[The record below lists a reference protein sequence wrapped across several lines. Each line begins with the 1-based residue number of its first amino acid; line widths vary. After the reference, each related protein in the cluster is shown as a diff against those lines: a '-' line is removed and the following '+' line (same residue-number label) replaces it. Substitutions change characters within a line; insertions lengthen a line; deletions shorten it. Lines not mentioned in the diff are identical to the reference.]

1 MAKLIQPSFA
11 GGEVSPSVAA
21 RVDLSKRAVAVE
33 RAENFFVRVTGG
45 MESRPGLQFIA
56 EAKTTGTTRIIPFE
70 FNTEQTYILE
80 VGDQYMRFYT
90 YGGQILSGGS
100 PYEIATPYVAADLFA
115 LDFAQSGDV
124 MTIVHPNYAPREL
137 VRITNTNWTLTEIS
151 FAPSQAAPT
160 ALALTNNYT
169 QSGGIS
175 GITQAN
181 PAVVTSTSHGLATGA
196 EIEITGVIGMT
207 EVNGNTY
214 RITAIDADTFRLEGT
229 DSTGFTAYTSG
240 FYGTWTVNGDLLKYK
255 VTANNRDTFEESLSA
270 LSSSTLT
277 ITGITQA
284 DPAVITLSAA
294 HTLEYGDEI
303 YIESVVGMT
312 QLNGRRFLVLDA
324 PSSTTIEIMSTSRA
338 PIDSTGYGA
347 YVSGGSVRTAFVTA
361 VATAQAWDNTIT
373 WAAAADA
380 DTYNVYRAD
389 ESGLYGFIG
398 RTDSLTFTDDFIEVD
413 TGDTAP
419 LAANPF
425 EEGAGFWPSTTGFFQ
440 QRQIYA
446 NADAFPNRFWMTQT
460 GVFYN
465 FATSSP
471 LRDDD
476 AIIATLAARRI
487 NEIRHI
493 IPLSDLVI
501 LTTGA
506 EFRVKGQGDAAF
518 TPSTINIK
526 PQSYYGS
533 TALRPIVAG
542 DVALYMAPGNF
553 IRELSYEFTTDKFTG
568 RDITVLAR
576 HLLDYNNIV
585 DWEFASSPYDLI
597 WLVRDDGT
605 ALVLTY
611 QNEQEVYAWTRATT
625 LGDFKS
631 VAVVREGDKDIAYF
645 VVRRTINGTV
655 KQFIERLDE
664 REFADLQDAFCVDAG
679 LSLDVPITITNM
691 TAADPVVVTAP
702 AHGLSNG
709 DIVDISD
716 VLEVS
721 SNNTRREVASA
732 DYTGT
737 GFIVANAT
745 TNTFELNLNASG
757 YDGSGFAAYSS
768 GGVAREAVTTLS
780 GLSHLEG
787 AEVVAAANG
796 YAETGLVVSGGSIT
810 LSTPA
815 SRVHVGLP
823 YTCQMITLPIST
835 YGGSN
840 TVDKR
845 TMNINR
851 LTVQVERTMGMWT
864 GPSTDLMRE
873 AKFGLPSAYGQ
884 PLPMVTEDV
893 NVTLKGDWSKEKQV
907 VIEQRSP
914 LPITILAVGPHPAV
928 GGN

>member
-1 MAKLIQPSFA
+1 
-11 GGEVSPSVAA
+11 
-21 RVDLSKRAVAVE
+21 
-33 RAENFFVRVTGG
+33 
-45 MESRPGLQFIA
+45 
-56 EAKTTGTTRIIPFE
+56 
-70 FNTEQTYILE
+70 
-80 VGDQYMRFYT
+80 
-90 YGGQILSGGS
+90 
-100 PYEIATPYVAADLFA
+100 
-115 LDFAQSGDV
+115 
-124 MTIVHPNYAPREL
+124 
-137 VRITNTNWTLTEIS
+137 
-151 FAPSQAAPT
+151 
-160 ALALTNNYT
+160 
-169 QSGGIS
+169 
-175 GITQAN
+175 
-181 PAVVTSTSHGLATGA
+181 
-196 EIEITGVIGMT
+196 
-207 EVNGNTY
+207 
-214 RITAIDADTFRLEGT
+214 
-229 DSTGFTAYTSG
+229 
-240 FYGTWTVNGDLLKYK
+240 

-303 YIESVVGMT
+303 YIDSVVGMT

-398 RTDSLTFTDDFIEVD
+398 RTDSLTFTDDFIEAD

-446 NADAFPNRFWMTQT
+446 NSDAFPNRFWMTQT

-465 FATSSP
+465 FATSTP

-553 IRELSYEFTTDKFTG
+553 IRELSYEFATDKFTG

-576 HLLDYNNIV
+576 HLLDYNDIV
-585 DWEFASSPYDLI
+585 DWDFAPSPYDLI

-655 KQFIERLDE
+655 KQFVERLDE

-745 TNTFELNLNASG
+745 TNTFELNLNGSG

-768 GGVAREAVTTLS
+768 GGVARKAVTTLS

-835 YGGSN
+835 YGSSRHRRQAHDEHQPTDRAGRAHDGH
-840 TVDKR
+840 VDWAEHR
-845 TMNINR
+845 SDARSQVRPAQR
-851 LTVQVERTMGMWT
+851 LWSAAADGDRGRERHAQGR
-864 GPSTDLMRE
+864 LEQRE
-873 AKFGLPSAYGQ
+873 AGRHRAALAPANHDLGRGPGRRCGGQLMIRDLTHDDLPQLLELAREMHRTGVYAAYPMDEARVAYILTRLIEVPEALSIGYESNGELVGAFVGEIVQDLWVDVRVAADHAFYVREADRGSRAGVMLLRAFEKWASENGADVLRPVVYAGVDNQTVNNVLQRMGYESAGT
-884 PLPMVTEDV
+884 VH
-893 NVTLKGDWSKEKQV
+893 KKE
-907 VIEQRSP
+907 
-914 LPITILAVGPHPAV
+914 AA
-928 GGN
+928 

>member
-45 MESRPGLQFIA
+45 MESRPGLKFVA
-56 EAKTTGTTRIIPFE
+56 EAKTTGITRLIPFE

-80 VGDQYMRFYT
+80 LGDQYMRFYT

-100 PYEIATPYVAADLFA
+100 TYEIATPYVAADLFA
-115 LDFAQSGDV
+115 LEFAQSGDV

-169 QSGGIS
+169 QTGDIS
-175 GITQAN
+175 AVTKAN
-181 PAVVTSTSHGLATGA
+181 PAVVTSTGHGLSTGA
-196 EIEITGVIGMT
+196 EILITGVVGMT
-207 EVNGNTY
+207 ELNGNTY
-214 RITAIDADTFRLEGT
+214 RIVIIDGDTFRLDGI
-229 DSTGFTAYTSG
+229 DSKSYSNYTSG
-240 FYGTWTVNGDLLKYK
+240 GVWILNGDTLKYK
-255 VTANNRDTFEESLSA
+255 VTANNRDTFEESLSG
-270 LSSSTLT
+270 LSSTTIS
-277 ITGITQA
+277 ITGVTQA
-284 DPAVITLSAA
+284 KPAVVTLSGA
-294 HTLEYGDEI
+294 HNLEYGDEI
-303 YIESVVGMT
+303 YIDGVVGMT
-312 QLNGRRFLVLDA
+312 QLNGRRYLVFDA
-324 PSSTTIEIMSTSRA
+324 PTSTTIELMNTSRA
-338 PIDSTGYGA
+338 PIDSTGYTA
-347 YVSGGSVRTAFVTA
+347 YTSGGTIQTAFVTTTS
-361 VATAQAWDNTIT
+361 TAQQWDNTLSWT
-373 WAAAADA
+373 AAADA
-380 DTYNVYRAD
+380 DTYNIYRAD
-389 ESGLYGFIG
+389 DNGVFGFIG
-398 RTDSLTFTDDFIEVD
+398 RVDINTFHDVFIEAD

-446 NADAFPNRFWMTQT
+446 NSDAFPNRFWMTQT

-465 FATSSP
+465 FATSIP

-493 IPLSDLVI
+493 IPLSDLVL

-506 EFRVKGQGDAAF
+506 EFRVKGAGDAAF

-553 IRELSYEFTTDKFTG
+553 IRELSYEFATDKFTG
-568 RDITVLAR
+568 RDITVMAR
-576 HLLDYNNIV
+576 HLLDYNDIV
-585 DWEFASSPYDLI
+585 DWSFAPSPYDLI
-597 WLVRDDGT
+597 WMVRDDGT

-645 VVRRTINGTV
+645 LVQRTISGTV
-655 KQFIERLDE
+655 KQFVERLDE
-664 REFADLQDAFCVDAG
+664 REFADLQDASCVDAG
-679 LSLDVPITITNM
+679 LTLDVPITITNM

-737 GFIVANAT
+737 GFTVANAT
-745 TNTFELNLNASG
+745 TNTFELNLNGSG

-768 GGVAREAVTTLS
+768 GGVARKAVTTLS

-796 YAETGLVVSGGSIT
+796 YAETGLVVSGGSVT

-815 SRVHVGLP
+815 SRVHIGLP

-835 YGGSN
+835 YGGPN
-840 TVDKR
+840 IVDKR

-893 NVTLKGDWSKEKQV
+893 QVTLKGDWSKEKRV

-914 LPITILAVGPHPAV
+914 LPMTILSITPDVAV

>member
-90 YGGQILSGGS
+90 YGGQILSGVS

-196 EIEITGVIGMT
+196 EIEITGVVGMT

-240 FYGTWTVNGDLLKYK
+240 GTWTVNGDLLKYK

-284 DPAVITLSAA
+284 DPAVITLSAP

-303 YIESVVGMT
+303 YIDSVVGMT
-312 QLNGRRFLVLDA
+312 QLNDRRFLVLDA

-398 RTDSLTFTDDFIEVD
+398 RTDSLTFTDDFIEAD

-446 NADAFPNRFWMTQT
+446 NSDAFPNRFWMTQT

-465 FATSSP
+465 FATSTP

-553 IRELSYEFTTDKFTG
+553 IRELSYEFATDKFTG

-576 HLLDYNNIV
+576 HLLDYNDIV
-585 DWEFASSPYDLI
+585 DWAFAPSPYELI

-655 KQFIERLDE
+655 KQFVERLDE
-664 REFADLQDAFCVDAG
+664 REFSDLQDAFCVDAG

-709 DIVDISD
+709 DIVDLSD

-745 TNTFELNLNASG
+745 TNTFELNLNGSG

-768 GGVAREAVTTLS
+768 GGVARKAVTALS

-914 LPITILAVGPHPAV
+914 LPLTILAVAPDVAV

>member
-100 PYEIATPYVAADLFA
+100 PYEIATPYVAADLFT
-115 LDFAQSGDV
+115 LEFAQSGDV

-151 FAPSQAAPT
+151 FSPSQAAPT

-175 GITQAN
+175 GITKAN

-196 EIEITGVIGMT
+196 EIKITGVVGMT
-207 EVNGNTY
+207 QVNGNTY

-229 DSTGFTAYTSG
+229 NSTGFTAYTSG
-240 FYGTWTVNGDLLKYK
+240 GTWTVNGDLLKYK

-312 QLNGRRFLVLDA
+312 QLNDRRFLVLDA

-361 VATAQAWDNTIT
+361 VATAQSWDNTIT

-398 RTDSLTFTDDFIEVD
+398 RTDSLTFTDDFIEAD

-425 EEGAGFWPSTTGFFQ
+425 EKGAGFWPSTTGFFQ

-446 NADAFPNRFWMTQT
+446 NSDAFPNRFWMTQT

-465 FATSSP
+465 FATSTP

-476 AIIATLAARRI
+476 AIIATLAALRI

-506 EFRVKGQGDAAF
+506 EFRVKGQSDAAF

-542 DVALYMAPGNF
+542 DVALYMAPGKF
-553 IRELSYEFTTDKFTG
+553 IRELSYEFATDKFTG

-576 HLLDYNNIV
+576 HLLDYNDIV
-585 DWEFASSPYDLI
+585 DWDFAPSPYDLI

-655 KQFIERLDE
+655 KQFVERLDE

-745 TNTFELNLNASG
+745 TNTFELNLKGSG

-768 GGVAREAVTTLS
+768 GGVARKAVTTLS

-835 YGGSN
+835 YGSKN

-864 GPSTDLMRE
+864 GPSTYLMRE

-893 NVTLKGDWSKEKQV
+893 SVTLKGDWSKEKQV

-914 LPITILAVGPHPAV
+914 LPMTILAVVPDVSV

>member
-21 RVDLSKRAVAVE
+21 RVDLSKRAAAVE

-45 MESRPGLQFIA
+45 MESRPGMRFIA
-56 EAKTTGTTRIIPFE
+56 EAKTTGTTRLIPFE
-70 FNTEQTYILE
+70 FNTEQTYIIEL
-80 VGDQYMRFYT
+80 GDQYMRFYT

-100 PYEIATPYVAADLFA
+100 PYEIATPYLAADLFA
-115 LDFAQSGDV
+115 IEFAQSGDV
-124 MTIVHPNYAPREL
+124 MTLVHPNYAPREL

-151 FAPSQAAPT
+151 FEPSQAPPT
-160 ALALTNNYT
+160 ALSLTNNYT
-169 QSGGIS
+169 QSGDIAS
-175 GITQAN
+175 VTKAN
-181 PAVVTSTSHGLATGA
+181 PAVVTSTGHGLSTGA
-196 EIEITGVIGMT
+196 EIEITGVVGMT
-207 EVNGNTY
+207 ELNGNTY
-214 RITAIDADTFRLEGT
+214 RVVIIDGDTFRLEGV
-229 DSTGFTAYTSG
+229 DSKGYNNYNSG
-240 FYGTWTVNGDLLKYK
+240 GTWTVNGDTLKYK
-255 VTANNRDTFEESLSA
+255 VTANNRDTFEESLA
-270 LSSSTLT
+270 GLSSATLS
-277 ITGITQA
+277 ITGATQA
-284 DPAVITLSAA
+284 NPLVITTAVA
-294 HTLEYGDEI
+294 HQLEYGDEI
-303 YIESVVGMT
+303 YINNVGGMT
-312 QLNGRRFLVLDA
+312 QLNDRRFLVLDT
-324 PSSTTIEIMSTSRA
+324 PTSTTLQLMSTGRA
-338 PIDSTGYGA
+338 VIDSTGYTA
-347 YVSGGSVRTAFVTA
+347 YTSGGTIQTAFVKTR
-361 VATAQAWDNTIT
+361 ATAQSWDNTVFWT
-373 WAAAADA
+373 AAADA

-389 ESGLYGFIG
+389 DNGVFGFIG
-398 RTDSLTFTDDFIEVD
+398 RVDIDAFHDVFIEAD
-413 TGDTAP
+413 IGDTAP

-425 EEGAGFWPSTTGFFQ
+425 EEGAGFWPSITGFFQ

-446 NADAFPNRFWMTQT
+446 NSDAFPNRFWMTQT

-476 AIIATLAARRI
+476 AIVATLSARRI

-506 EFRVKGQGDAAF
+506 EFRVKGAGDAAF
-518 TPSTINIK
+518 TPPTINIK

-553 IRELSYEFTTDKFTG
+553 IRELSYEFATDKFTG

-576 HLLDYNNIV
+576 HLLDYNDVV
-585 DWEFASSPYDLI
+585 DWGFASSPYDLI

-605 ALVLTY
+605 ALTLTY
-611 QNEQEVYAWTRATT
+611 QREQEVFAWTRASTQ
-625 LGDFKS
+625 GDFKS
-631 VAVVREGDKDIAYF
+631 VAVVREGDHDIPYF
-645 VVRRTINGTV
+645 LVQRTINGTV
-655 KQFIERLDE
+655 KQFVERLDE
-664 REFADLQDAFCVDAG
+664 REFDDLQDAFCVDCG
-679 LSLDVPITITNM
+679 LTLDVPITITNM

-702 AHGLSNG
+702 SHGLSNG
-709 DIVDISD
+709 DTVDLSD
-716 VLEVS
+716 VIEVS
-721 SNNTRREVASA
+721 SSNTRREVAST

-737 GFIVANAT
+737 GFTVANAT
-745 TNTFELNLNASG
+745 TNTFELNLNGSG

-768 GGVAREAVTTLS
+768 GGVVRKAVTTLS
-780 GLSHLEG
+780 GLAHLEG

-796 YAETGLVVSGGSIT
+796 YAETGLTVSGGSVT
-810 LSTPA
+810 LSAPA
-815 SRVHVGLP
+815 SRVHIGLP

-873 AKFGLPSAYGQ
+873 AKFGMPSNYGQ

-893 NVTLKGDWSKEKQV
+893 NTTIKGDWSKEKQV

-914 LPITILAVGPHPAV
+914 LPMTILAVVPDVAV

>member
-90 YGGQILSGGS
+90 YGGQILSGVS

-196 EIEITGVIGMT
+196 EIEITGVVGMT

-240 FYGTWTVNGDLLKYK
+240 GTWTVNGDLLKYK

-284 DPAVITLSAA
+284 DPAVITLSAP

-303 YIESVVGMT
+303 YIDSVVGMT
-312 QLNGRRFLVLDA
+312 QLNDRRFLVLDA

-398 RTDSLTFTDDFIEVD
+398 RTDSLTFTDDFIEAD

-446 NADAFPNRFWMTQT
+446 NSDAFPNRFWMTQT

-465 FATSSP
+465 FATSTP

-553 IRELSYEFTTDKFTG
+553 IRELSYEFATDKFTG

-576 HLLDYNNIV
+576 HLLDYNDIV
-585 DWEFASSPYDLI
+585 DWDFAPSPYELI

-655 KQFIERLDE
+655 KQFVERLDE

-709 DIVDISD
+709 DIVDLSD

-745 TNTFELNLNASG
+745 TNTFELNLNGSG

-768 GGVAREAVTTLS
+768 GGVARKAVTALS

-823 YTCQMITLPIST
+823 YTCQMITLPLST

-914 LPITILAVGPHPAV
+914 LPITILAVAPDVAV

>member
-45 MESRPGLQFIA
+45 MESRPGLKFVAQ
-56 EAKTTGTTRIIPFE
+56 AKTTGTTRLIPFE

-80 VGDQYMRFYT
+80 LGEQYMRFYT

-100 PYEIATPYVAADLFA
+100 PYEIVTPYLAADLFT
-115 LDFAQSGDV
+115 LEFAQSGDV

-151 FAPSQAAPT
+151 FAPSQVAPT

-175 GITQAN
+175 NITQAN
-181 PAVVTSTSHGLATGA
+181 PAVVTSTSHGLSTGA
-196 EIEITGVIGMT
+196 EIEITGVVGMT

-214 RITAIDADTFRLEGT
+214 RITAIDGDSFRLEGT

-240 FYGTWTVNGDLLKYK
+240 GTWTVNGDTLKYK

-270 LSSSTLT
+270 LSSATLA
-277 ITGITQA
+277 ITGVTQA
-284 DPAVITLSAA
+284 NPAVVTFGSA
-294 HTLEYGDEI
+294 HNLDYGDEI
-303 YIESVVGMT
+303 YIDGIVGMT
-312 QLNGRRFLVLDA
+312 ELNDRRYLVLDA
-324 PSSTTIEIMSTSRA
+324 PSSTTIELMSTSRA
-338 PIDSTGYGA
+338 PIDSTGYTA
-347 YVSGGSVRTAFVTA
+347 YVSGGTMRTAFVTTP
-361 VATAQAWDNTIT
+361 ATAQAWDNTIT

-389 ESGLYGFIG
+389 DSGLYGFLG
-398 RTDSLTFTDDFIEVD
+398 RTDDLTFNDDFIEAD

-419 LAANPF
+419 LAVNPF

-446 NADAFPNRFWMTQT
+446 NSDAFPNRFWMTQT

-465 FATSSP
+465 FATSTP

-501 LTTGA
+501 LTSGA
-506 EFRVKGQGDAAF
+506 EFRVKGAGDAAF

-542 DVALYMAPGNF
+542 DLALYMAPGNF
-553 IRELSYEFTTDKFTG
+553 IRELSYEFATDKFTG

-576 HLLDYNNIV
+576 HLLDYNQIV
-585 DWEFASSPYDLI
+585 DWSFAPSPYDLI

-625 LGDFKS
+625 QGDFKS
-631 VAVVREGDKDIAYF
+631 VAVVRELDKDIPYF
-645 VVRRTINGTV
+645 LVRRTINGTV
-655 KQFIERLDE
+655 KQFVERLDE

-679 LSLDVPITITNM
+679 LSLDLPITITNM
-691 TAADPVVVTAP
+691 TAANPVVVTAP

-709 DIVDISD
+709 DTVDISD
-716 VLEVS
+716 VLER
-721 SNNTRREVASA
+721 SNSNTRREVASA

-737 GFIVANAT
+737 GFTVANAT
-745 TNTFELNLNASG
+745 TNTFELYLNGSE
-757 YDGSGFAAYSS
+757 YDGSGFAVYSS
-768 GGVAREAVTTLS
+768 GGAARKAVTTLS

-796 YAETGLVVSGGSIT
+796 YAETGLTVTGGSIT

-815 SRVHVGLP
+815 SRVHIGLP

-835 YGGSN
+835 YGSSS
-840 TVDKR
+840 TIDKR
-845 TMNINR
+845 ALNVSR
-851 LTVQVERTMGMWT
+851 LTVQVERTMGLWT
-864 GPSTDLMRE
+864 GPSVDQMRE
-873 AKFGLPSAYGQ
+873 AKFGLPSGYGQ

-893 NVTLKGDWSKEKQV
+893 NVTLKGDWSREKRV

-914 LPITILAVGPHPAV
+914 LPLTILAIAPEVIV

>member
-70 FNTEQTYILE
+70 FNTEQTYIVEL
-80 VGDQYMRFYT
+80 GNQYMRFYT

-100 PYEIATPYVAADLFA
+100 PYEISTPYLAADLFEIE
-115 LDFAQSGDV
+115 FAQSGDV

-196 EIEITGVIGMT
+196 EIAITGVVGMT

-214 RITAIDADTFRLEGT
+214 RITTIDGDTFRLEGT

-240 FYGTWTVNGDLLKYK
+240 GTWAVDGDLLKYK

-270 LSSSTLT
+270 LSSATLT

-284 DPAVITLSAA
+284 NPAVITLSGA

-303 YIESVVGMT
+303 EISGVVGMT
-312 QLNGRRFLVLDA
+312 QLNDRRFLVLDA

-338 PIDSTGYGA
+338 PINSTGYGA
-347 YVSGGSVRTAFVTA
+347 YVSGGSIRTAFVSTT
-361 VATAQAWDNTIT
+361 ATAQAWDNTVT

-380 DTYNVYRAD
+380 DTYNIYRAD

-398 RTDSLTFTDDFIEVD
+398 RTDSLTFTDDFIEAD

-446 NADAFPNRFWMTQT
+446 NSDAFPNRFWMTQT

-465 FATSSP
+465 FATSTP

-553 IRELSYEFTTDKFTG
+553 IRELSYEFATDKFTG

-585 DWEFASSPYDLI
+585 DWGFAPSPYDLI

-605 ALVLTY
+605 VLVLTY
-611 QNEQEVYAWTRATT
+611 QREQEVFAWTRASTQ
-625 LGDFKS
+625 GDFKS
-631 VAVVREGDKDIAYF
+631 VAVVREGDKDVPYF
-645 VVRRTINGTV
+645 LVRRTINGTV
-655 KQFIERLDE
+655 KQFVERLDE

-679 LSLDVPITITNM
+679 LTLDVPITITNM

-721 SNNTRREVASA
+721 SNNTRRKVASA

-745 TNTFELNLNASG
+745 TNTFELNLNGSG

-768 GGVAREAVTTLS
+768 GGVARKAVTTLS

-796 YAETGLVVSGGSIT
+796 YAETGLVVSGGSVT

-815 SRVHVGLP
+815 SRVHIGLP

-840 TVDKR
+840 TIDKR
-845 TMNINR
+845 TMNISR
-851 LTVQVERTMGMWT
+851 LTVQVERTMGLWT

-873 AKFGLPSAYGQ
+873 AKFGLPSGYGQ
-884 PLPMVTEDV
+884 PLPMVTEDI
-893 NVTLKGDWSKEKQV
+893 NVTLKGDWSKEKRV

-914 LPITILAVGPHPAV
+914 LPLTVLAVAPDVAV

>member
-56 EAKTTGTTRIIPFE
+56 QAKTTGTTRLIPFE
-70 FNTEQTYILE
+70 FNTEQTYIIE

-115 LDFAQSGDV
+115 LEFAQSGDV

-175 GITQAN
+175 AITQAN

-196 EIEITGVIGMT
+196 EIEITGVVGMT
-207 EVNGNTY
+207 QVNGNTY
-214 RITAIDADTFRLEGT
+214 RITTIDGNSFRLEGT
-229 DSTGFTAYTSG
+229 DSTGFTAYSSG
-240 FYGTWTVNGDLLKYK
+240 GTWTVNGDLLKYK

-270 LSSSTLT
+270 LSSATLT

-284 DPAVITLSAA
+284 NPAVITLSGA

-303 YIESVVGMT
+303 EISGVVGMT
-312 QLNGRRFLVLDA
+312 QLNDRRFLVLDA

-398 RTDSLTFTDDFIEVD
+398 RTDSLTFTDDFIEAD

-446 NADAFPNRFWMTQT
+446 NSDAFPNRFWMTQT

-465 FATSSP
+465 FATSTP

-553 IRELSYEFTTDKFTG
+553 IRELSYEFATDKFTG

-576 HLLDYNNIV
+576 HLLDYNDIV
-585 DWEFASSPYDLI
+585 DWAFAPSPYDLI

-645 VVRRTINGTV
+645 LVQRTINGTV

-679 LSLDVPITITNM
+679 LTLDVPITITNM

-737 GFIVANAT
+737 GFTVANAT
-745 TNTFELNLNASG
+745 TNTFELNLNGSG

-768 GGVAREAVTTLS
+768 GGVARKAVTILS

-796 YAETGLVVSGGSIT
+796 YAETGLVVSGGSVT

-815 SRVHVGLP
+815 SRVHIGLP

-835 YGGSN
+835 YGSRN

-864 GPSTDLMRE
+864 GPSPDLMRE

-893 NVTLKGDWSKEKQV
+893 SVTLKGDWSKEKQV

-914 LPITILAVGPHPAV
+914 LPMTILSVTPDVAV

>member
-196 EIEITGVIGMT
+196 EIEITGVVGMT

-214 RITAIDADTFRLEGT
+214 RITTIDGDTFRLEGT

-240 FYGTWTVNGDLLKYK
+240 GTWTVNGDLLKYK

-303 YIESVVGMT
+303 YIDSVVGMT
-312 QLNGRRFLVLDA
+312 QLNDRRFLVLDA

-398 RTDSLTFTDDFIEVD
+398 RTDSLTFTDDFIEAD

-446 NADAFPNRFWMTQT
+446 NSDAFPNRFWMTQT

-465 FATSSP
+465 FATSTP

-553 IRELSYEFTTDKFTG
+553 IRELSYEFATDKFTG

-576 HLLDYNNIV
+576 HLLDYNDIV
-585 DWEFASSPYDLI
+585 DWDFAPSPYDLI

-655 KQFIERLDE
+655 KQFVERLDE

-745 TNTFELNLNASG
+745 TNTFELNLNGSG

-768 GGVAREAVTTLS
+768 GGVARKAVTTLS

-914 LPITILAVGPHPAV
+914 LPITILAVAPDVAV

>member
-45 MESRPGLQFIA
+45 MESRPGLKFVA
-56 EAKTTGTTRIIPFE
+56 EAKTTGTTRLIPFE

-80 VGDQYMRFYT
+80 LGDQYMRFYT
-90 YGGQILSGGS
+90 YGGQILSGGA
-100 PYEIATPYVAADLFA
+100 PYEISTPYVASDLFA
-115 LDFAQSGDV
+115 LEFAQSGDV

-137 VRITNTNWTLTEIS
+137 VRITNTNWSLTAIS

-196 EIEITGVIGMT
+196 EIKITGVSGMT

-214 RITAIDADTFRLEGT
+214 RITVIDADTFRLEGE
-229 DSTGFTAYTSG
+229 DSSGFGAYTSG
-240 FYGTWTVNGDLLKYK
+240 GTWTVNGDLLKYK
-255 VTANNRDTFEESLSA
+255 VTANNLDTFEESLSA
-270 LSSSTLT
+270 LSSATLA
-277 ITGITQA
+277 ITGVTQA
-284 DPAVITLSAA
+284 NPAVVTFGSA
-294 HTLEYGDEI
+294 HNLEYGDEI
-303 YIESVVGMT
+303 YISGVVGMT
-312 QLNGRRFLVLDA
+312 ELNGRRYLVLDA
-324 PSSTTIEIMSTSRA
+324 PSSTTIELMSTSRA
-338 PIDSTGYGA
+338 LIDSTGYTA
-347 YVSGGSVRTAFVTA
+347 YASGGTMRKAFVTTT
-361 VATAQAWDNTIT
+361 ATAQAWDNTIT
-373 WAAAADA
+373 WAAAANA

-398 RTDSLTFTDDFIEVD
+398 RTDDLTFTDDFIEAD
-413 TGDTAP
+413 AGDTAP
-419 LAANPF
+419 VAVNPF
-425 EEGAGFWPSTTGFFQ
+425 EEGAGLWPSTTGFFQ

-446 NADAFPNRFWMTQT
+446 NSDAFPNRFWMTQT

-465 FATSSP
+465 FATSTP

-506 EFRVKGQGDAAF
+506 EFRVKGASDAAF
-518 TPSTINIK
+518 TPSTINIR
-526 PQSYYGS
+526 PQSYYGA

-542 DVALYMAPGNF
+542 NRALYMAPGNF
-553 IRELSYEFTTDKFTG
+553 IRELSYEFAADKFTG

-576 HLLDYNNIV
+576 HLLDYNDIA
-585 DWEFASSPYDLI
+585 DWAFAPSPYDLI
-597 WLVRDDGT
+597 WLIRDDGT
-605 ALVLTY
+605 ALALTY

-625 LGDFKS
+625 QGDFKS
-631 VAVVREGDKDIAYF
+631 VAVVREEDKDIPYF
-645 VVRRTINGTV
+645 LVRRTINGTV
-655 KQFIERLDE
+655 KQFVERLDE
-664 REFADLQDAFCVDAG
+664 REFSDLQDAFCVDAG

-691 TAADPVVVTAP
+691 TAANPVVVTAP

-709 DIVDISD
+709 DTVDISD

-721 SNNTRREVASA
+721 SSNTRREVASA
-732 DYTGT
+732 DFTGT
-737 GFIVANAT
+737 GFTVANAT
-745 TNTFELNLNASG
+745 TNTFELNLNGSG

-768 GGVAREAVTTLS
+768 GGVARKAVTTLS

-796 YAETGLVVSGGSIT
+796 YAETGLTVTGGSIT

-815 SRVHVGLP
+815 SRVHIGLP

-864 GPSTDLMRE
+864 GPAPDQMRE
-873 AKFGLPSAYGQ
+873 AKFGLPSGYGQ
-884 PLPMVTEDV
+884 PLPMVTEDI
-893 NVTLKGDWSKEKQV
+893 NVTLKADWSKEKQV

-914 LPITILAVGPHPAV
+914 LPMTILSVTPDVAV

>member
-45 MESRPGLQFIA
+45 MASRPGLQFIA
-56 EAKTTGTTRIIPFE
+56 EAKTTDTTRIIPFE

-80 VGDQYMRFYT
+80 LGDQYMRFYT
-90 YGGQILSGGS
+90 YGGQILSGGP
-100 PYEIATPYVAADLFA
+100 PYEIATPYVAADLFT
-115 LDFAQSGDV
+115 LEFAQSGDV

-160 ALALTNNYT
+160 ALALTNNYSQT
-169 QSGGIS
+169 GGIS

-196 EIEITGVIGMT
+196 EIEITGVVGMT

-214 RITAIDADTFRLEGT
+214 RITAIDGNTFRLEGT

-240 FYGTWTVNGDLLKYK
+240 GTWTVNGDLLKYK

-284 DPAVITLSAA
+284 DPAVVTLSAA

-303 YIESVVGMT
+303 YIDSVVGMT
-312 QLNGRRFLVLDA
+312 ELNGRRFLVLDA

-338 PIDSTGYGA
+338 PVDSTGYGA
-347 YVSGGSVRTAFVTA
+347 YVSGGSVRTAFVTTT
-361 VATAQAWDNTIT
+361 ATALAWDNTIT

-389 ESGLYGFIG
+389 EGGLYGFVG
-398 RTDSLTFTDDFIEVD
+398 RTDSLTFTDDFIEAD

-419 LAANPF
+419 LAVNPF
-425 EEGAGFWPSTTGFFQ
+425 EDGAGFWPSTTGFFQ

-446 NADAFPNRFWMTQT
+446 NSDAFPNRFWMTQT

-465 FATSSP
+465 FATSTP

-553 IRELSYEFTTDKFTG
+553 IRELSYEFATDKFTG

-576 HLLDYNNIV
+576 HLLDYNDIV
-585 DWEFASSPYDLI
+585 DWDFAPSPYDLI

-611 QNEQEVYAWTRATT
+611 QNEQEVFAWTRATT

-631 VAVVREGDKDIAYF
+631 VAVVREGDKDVPYF
-645 VVRRTINGTV
+645 LVQRTINGTV

-664 REFADLQDAFCVDAG
+664 REFDDLQDAFCVDAG

-716 VLEVS
+716 VFEVS

-745 TNTFELNLNASG
+745 TNTFELNLNGSG

-768 GGVAREAVTTLS
+768 GGVARKAVTTLS

-835 YGGSN
+835 YGSSN

-873 AKFGLPSAYGQ
+873 AKFGLPSAYDQ

-907 VIEQRSP
+907 VVEQRSP
-914 LPITILAVGPHPAV
+914 LPITILAVAPDVAV

>member
-11 GGEVSPSVAA
+11 GGEISPSVAA

-45 MESRPGLQFIA
+45 MESRPGLKFIA
-56 EAKTTGTTRIIPFE
+56 EAKTTGTTRLIPFE

-80 VGDQYMRFYT
+80 LGDLYMRFYT

-100 PYEIATPYVAADLFA
+100 PYEIATPYLAADLFT
-115 LDFAQSGDV
+115 LEFAQSGDV

-151 FAPSQAAPT
+151 FAPSQAAPA

-169 QSGGIS
+169 QSGSIT

-181 PAVVTSTSHGLATGA
+181 PAVVTSTGHGLATGA
-196 EIEITGVIGMT
+196 EIEITGVVGMT

-214 RITAIDADTFRLEGT
+214 RITAIDGNSFRLEGE

-240 FYGTWTVNGDLLKYK
+240 GTWTVNGDLLKYK
-255 VTANNRDTFEESLSA
+255 VTANNRDTFEESLAA
-270 LSSSTLT
+270 LSSATIS

-284 DPAVITLSAA
+284 DPAVVTFSGAHSLS
-294 HTLEYGDEI
+294 YGDEI
-303 YIESVVGMT
+303 YIDGVVGMT
-312 QLNGRRFLVLDA
+312 EVNDRRYLVLDA
-324 PSSTTIEIMSTSRA
+324 PTSTTIELMNTSRA
-338 PIDSTGYGA
+338 PIDSTGYTA
-347 YVSGGSVRTAFVTA
+347 YTSGGTMRTAFVTA
-361 VATAQAWDNTIT
+361 PATAQAWDNTIT
-373 WAAAADA
+373 WSAAADA
-380 DTYNVYRAD
+380 DTYNIYRAD
-389 ESGLYGFIG
+389 AAGLFGFVG

-413 TGDTAP
+413 LGDTAP
-419 LAANPF
+419 LASNPF
-425 EEGAGFWPSTTGFFQ
+425 EEGSGFWPSVTGFFQ

-446 NADAFPNRFWMTQT
+446 NSDAFPNRFWMTQT

-465 FATSSP
+465 FATSTP

-476 AIIATLAARRI
+476 AIVGTLAARRI

-493 IPLSDLVI
+493 IPLSDLVL
-501 LTTGA
+501 LTSGA
-506 EFRVKGQGDAAF
+506 EFRVKGDGDAAF

-533 TALRPIVAG
+533 TSLRPIVAG
-542 DVALYMAPGNF
+542 EVALYMAPGNF
-553 IRELSYEFTTDKFTG
+553 IRELSYEFAADKFTG

-585 DWEFASSPYDLI
+585 DWSFAASPYDLI
-597 WLVRDDGT
+597 WLVRDDGV

-611 QNEQEVYAWTRATT
+611 QNEQEVYAWCRATT
-625 LGDFKS
+625 QGDFKS
-631 VAVVREGDKDIAYF
+631 VAVARESDKDVPYF
-645 VVRRTINGTV
+645 LVRRTINGTV
-655 KQFIERLDE
+655 KQFVERLDE
-664 REFADLQDAFCVDAG
+664 RQFSDVQDAFCVDAG
-679 LSLDVPITITNM
+679 LSLDAPITITGM
-691 TAADPVVVTAP
+691 TAANPVVVTAA
-702 AHGLSNG
+702 AHGLSDG
-709 DIVDISD
+709 DTVDIAD

-721 SNNTRREVASA
+721 NSNSRREVASSN
-732 DYTGT
+732 YTGT
-737 GFIVANAT
+737 GFTVANAT
-745 TNTFELNLNASG
+745 TNTFELNLNGSG

-768 GGVAREAVTTLS
+768 GGAARKAVTVLS

-787 AEVVAAANG
+787 ATVVAAANG
-796 YAETGLVVSGGSIT
+796 YAETGLVVTGGSVT

-823 YTCQMITLPIST
+823 YICQMVTLPIST
-835 YGGSN
+835 YGGQN
-840 TVDKR
+840 VVDKR

-851 LTVQVERTMGMWT
+851 LTVQVERTLGMWT
-864 GPSTDLMRE
+864 GPSTDQMRE
-873 AKFGLPSAYGQ
+873 VKFGLPSAYGQ
-884 PLPMVTEDV
+884 PLSMVTEDI
-893 NVTLKGDWSKEKQV
+893 NVTLKAGWSQEKRV
-907 VIEQRSP
+907 VVEQRSP
-914 LPITILAVGPHPAV
+914 LPMTVLAIAPDVAV

>member
-56 EAKTTGTTRIIPFE
+56 EAKTTGITRLIPFE

-175 GITQAN
+175 DITQAN

-196 EIEITGVIGMT
+196 EIEITGVVGMT

-214 RITAIDADTFRLEGT
+214 RISAIDADTFRLEGT
-229 DSTGFTAYTSG
+229 DSTGFTAYTSD
-240 FYGTWTVNGDLLKYK
+240 GTWTVNGDLLKYK

-284 DPAVITLSAA
+284 DPAVITLSAD

-303 YIESVVGMT
+303 YIDSVVGMT
-312 QLNGRRFLVLDA
+312 QLNGRRFLVLDV

-338 PIDSTGYGA
+338 TIDSTGYGA
-347 YVSGGSVRTAFVTA
+347 YVSGGSVRTAFVTTT
-361 VATAQAWDNTIT
+361 ATALAWDNTIT

-389 ESGLYGFIG
+389 EVGLYGFVG
-398 RTDSLTFTDDFIEVD
+398 RTDSLTFTDDFIEAD

-446 NADAFPNRFWMTQT
+446 NSDAFPNRFWMTQT

-465 FATSSP
+465 FATSTP

-493 IPLSDLVI
+493 IPLSDLVL

-553 IRELSYEFTTDKFTG
+553 IRELSYEFATDKFTG

-576 HLLDYNNIV
+576 HLLDYSNIV
-585 DWEFASSPYDLI
+585 DWDFAPSPYDLI

-655 KQFIERLDE
+655 KQFVERLDE

-721 SNNTRREVASA
+721 SNNTRREAASA

-745 TNTFELNLNASG
+745 TNTFELNLNGSG
-757 YDGSGFAAYSS
+757 YDGSGFVAYSS
-768 GGVAREAVTTLS
+768 GGVARKAVTTLS

-851 LTVQVERTMGMWT
+851 LTVQVERTLGMWT

-884 PLPMVTEDV
+884 PLSMVTEDV
-893 NVTLKGDWSKEKQV
+893 SVTLKGDWSKEKQV

-914 LPITILAVGPHPAV
+914 LPITILAVAPDVSV

>member
-56 EAKTTGTTRIIPFE
+56 EAKTTGPTRLIPFE

-80 VGDQYMRFYT
+80 LGEQYMRFYT

-100 PYEIATPYVAADLFA
+100 PYEIATPYLAADLFT
-115 LDFAQSGDV
+115 LEFAQSGDV
-124 MTIVHPNYAPREL
+124 ITIVHPNYAPREL
-137 VRITNTNWTLTEIS
+137 VRITNTNWTLTEIA
-151 FAPSQAAPT
+151 FAPSQVAPT
-160 ALALTNNYT
+160 AVALTNNYT

-181 PAVVTSTSHGLATGA
+181 PAVVSSTSHGLATGA
-196 EIEITGVIGMT
+196 KIEITGVVGMT

-214 RITAIDADTFRLEGT
+214 RITAIDADTFRLEGE
-229 DSTGFTAYTSG
+229 DSTGFTAYSSG
-240 FYGTWTVNGDLLKYK
+240 GTWAVNGDLLKYK

-270 LSSSTLT
+270 LSSATLA
-277 ITGITQA
+277 ITGVTQA
-284 DPAVITLSAA
+284 NPAVVTFSGA
-294 HTLEYGDEI
+294 HNLEYGDEI
-303 YIESVVGMT
+303 YIDGIVGMT
-312 QLNGRRFLVLDA
+312 QLNDRRYLVLDA
-324 PSSTTIEIMSTSRA
+324 PSGTTVELMSTSRA
-338 PIDSTGYGA
+338 PIDSTGYTA
-347 YVSGGSVRTAFVTA
+347 YASDGTMHTAFVTTT
-361 VATAQAWDNTIT
+361 ATAQAWDNTLT
-373 WAAAADA
+373 WAAAANA

-398 RTDSLTFTDDFIEVD
+398 RTDDLTFTDDFIEAD

-419 LAANPF
+419 IAVNPF

-446 NADAFPNRFWMTQT
+446 NSDAFPNRLWMTQT

-465 FATSSP
+465 FATSTP

-476 AIIATLAARRI
+476 AITATLAARRI
-487 NEIRHI
+487 NEIRHM

-506 EFRVKGQGDAAF
+506 EFRVKGSGDAAF

-542 DVALYMAPGNF
+542 DLALYMAPGNF
-553 IRELSYEFTTDKFTG
+553 IRELSYEFATDKFTG

-576 HLLDYNNIV
+576 HLLDYNDIV
-585 DWEFASSPYDLI
+585 DWSFAPSPYDLI

-625 LGDFKS
+625 QGDFKS
-631 VAVVREGDKDIAYF
+631 VAVVREGNKDTPYF
-645 VVRRTINGTV
+645 LVRRTINGTV

-664 REFADLQDAFCVDAG
+664 REFSDLQDAFCVDAG
-679 LSLDVPITITNM
+679 LSLDLPITITNM
-691 TAADPVVVTAP
+691 TAANPVVVTA
-702 AHGLSNG
+702 ASHGLSNG
-709 DIVDISD
+709 DTVDISD

-721 SNNTRREVASA
+721 NSNTRREVAST

-737 GFIVANAT
+737 GFTVANAT
-745 TNTFELNLNASG
+745 TNTFELYLNGSG
-757 YDGSGFAAYSS
+757 YDGSGFAVYSY
-768 GGVAREAVTTLS
+768 GGVARKAVTTLS

-796 YAETGLVVSGGSIT
+796 YAETGLTVTGGSIT

-835 YGGSN
+835 YGSRN

-845 TMNINR
+845 AMNINR

-873 AKFGLPSAYGQ
+873 AKFGLPSGYGQ

-893 NVTLKGDWSKEKQV
+893 NVTLKGDWSKDKRV
-907 VIEQRSP
+907 VVEQRSP
-914 LPITILAVGPHPAV
+914 LPLTILAIAPDVAV

>member
-11 GGEVSPSVAA
+11 GGEVSPSTAA
-21 RVDLSKRAVAVE
+21 RVDLAQRAVAVE
-33 RAENFFVRVTGG
+33 RAENFFVRVAGG

-70 FNTEQTYILE
+70 FNTAQTYIVE

-100 PYEIATPYVAADLFA
+100 PYEIATPYVAADLFT
-115 LDFAQSGDV
+115 LEFAQSGDV

-151 FAPSQAAPT
+151 FEPSQPAPT
-160 ALALTNNYT
+160 GLSLTENDPG
-169 QSGGIS
+169 SG
-175 GITQAN
+175 N
-181 PAVVTSTSHGLATGA
+181 V
-196 EIEITGVIGMT
+196 
-207 EVNGNTY
+207 
-214 RITAIDADTFRLEGT
+214 
-229 DSTGFTAYTSG
+229 
-240 FYGTWTVNGDLLKYK
+240 LKYK
-255 VTANNRDTFEESLSA
+255 VTANNAETFEESLAA
-270 LSSSTLT
+270 LSAATLT
-277 ITGITQA
+277 ITGVTQA
-284 DPAVITLSAA
+284 DPAVVTTSAA
-294 HTLEYGDEI
+294 HGLGYGDEI
-303 YIESVVGMT
+303 FIDGIVGMT
-312 QLNGRRFLVLDA
+312 ELNGRRFLVLAA
-324 PSSTTIEIMSTSRA
+324 PSSTTIQLMSTGRA
-338 PIDSTGYGA
+338 AIDSTGYTS
-347 YVSGGSVRTAFVTA
+347 YVSGGTIRTAFVTIDTH
-361 VATAQAWDNTIT
+361 TASGGGGGGGWDIT
-373 WAAAADA
+373 VNWAAAVGAES
-380 DTYNVYRAD
+380 YNIYR
-389 ESGLYGFIG
+389 ESRGLFSFIG
-398 RTDSLTFTDDFIEVD
+398 RTDRLTFNDDFIDADES
-413 TGDTAP
+413 DTAP
-419 LAANPF
+419 SAANPF
-425 EEGAGFWPSTTGFFQ
+425 ERGAGFWPSTTGFFQ

-446 NADAFPNRFWMTQT
+446 NSDAFPNRFWMTQT

-465 FATSSP
+465 FATSTP

-518 TPSTINIK
+518 TPATINIK

-542 DVALYMAPGNF
+542 DVALYMAPGNC
-553 IRELSYEFTTDKFTG
+553 IRELSYEFATDKFTG

-576 HLLDYNNIV
+576 HLLEYNEIV
-585 DWEFASSPYDLI
+585 DWGFAPSPYDLI
-597 WLVRDDGT
+597 WLMRDDGI

-611 QNEQEVYAWTRATT
+611 QREQQVFAWTRASTQ
-625 LGDFKS
+625 GDFKS
-631 VAVVREGDKDIAYF
+631 VAVVREGDKDVPYF
-645 VVRRTINGTV
+645 LVRRTINGTV
-655 KQFIERLDE
+655 KQFVERLDE

-679 LSLDVPITITNM
+679 LTLDVPITITNM

-721 SNNTRREVASA
+721 RNNTRREVASA

-737 GFIVANAT
+737 GFIVASAT
-745 TNTFELNLNASG
+745 TNTFELNLNGSG

-768 GGVAREAVTTLS
+768 GGVARKAVTTLS

-796 YAETGLVVSGGSIT
+796 YAETGLVVSGGSVT

-823 YTCQMITLPIST
+823 YTCQLITLPIST
-835 YGGSN
+835 YGSRN

-873 AKFGLPSAYGQ
+873 AKFGLPSGYGQ
-884 PLPMVTEDV
+884 PLSMVTEDI

-914 LPITILAVGPHPAV
+914 LPLTILAVAPDVAV

>member
-11 GGEVSPSVAA
+11 GGEVSPSIAA

-70 FNTEQTYILE
+70 FNTEQTYIIEL
-80 VGDQYMRFYT
+80 GDQYMRFYS

-115 LDFAQSGDV
+115 LEFAQSGDV

-160 ALALTNNYT
+160 ALSLTNNYT
-169 QSGGIS
+169 QSGDIS
-175 GITQAN
+175 AVTKAN
-181 PAVVTSTSHGLATGA
+181 PAVVTSAGHGLSTGA
-196 EIEITGVIGMT
+196 EILITGVVGMT
-207 EVNGNTY
+207 ELNNNTY
-214 RITAIDADTFRLEGT
+214 RIVTIDGDTFRLEGI
-229 DSTGFTAYTSG
+229 DSKGYSNYNSG
-240 FYGTWTVNGDLLKYK
+240 GTWAVNGDVLKYK
-255 VTANNRDTFEESLSA
+255 VTANNRDTFEESLP
-270 LSSSTLT
+270 
-277 ITGITQA
+277 G
-284 DPAVITLSAA
+284 LSAA
-294 HTLEYGDEI
+294 TISITNATQANPIVLTTAAAHELEYGDEI
-303 YIESVVGMT
+303 YIDNVGGMT

-324 PSSTTIEIMSTSRA
+324 PTSTTLQLMSTGRSV
-338 PIDSTGYGA
+338 IDSTGYTA
-347 YVSGGSVRTAFVTA
+347 YTSGGTLQTAFVKTP
-361 VATAQAWDNTIT
+361 ATAQSWDNTIFWT
-373 WAAAADA
+373 AAAAA

-389 ESGLYGFIG
+389 DNGIFGFVG
-398 RTDSLTFTDDFIEVD
+398 RVDIDTFHDVFIDAD
-413 TGDTAP
+413 TGNTAP
-419 LAANPF
+419 VAVNPF
-425 EEGAGFWPSTTGFFQ
+425 EEGPGFWPSITGFFQ
-440 QRQIYA
+440 QRQVYA
-446 NADAFPNRFWMTQT
+446 NSDAFPNRFWMTQT

-476 AIIATLAARRI
+476 AIVATLSARRI
-487 NEIRHI
+487 NEIRHL
-493 IPLSDLVI
+493 IPLSDLVF

-506 EFRVKGQGDAAF
+506 EFRVKGAGDAAF
-518 TPSTINIK
+518 TPSSINIK

-553 IRELSYEFTTDKFTG
+553 IRELSYEFATDKFTG
-568 RDITVLAR
+568 RDITVLSR
-576 HLLDYNNIV
+576 HLLDYNDIV
-585 DWEFASSPYDLI
+585 DWGFAPSPYDLI

-605 ALVLTY
+605 ALTLTY
-611 QNEQEVYAWTRATT
+611 QREQEVFAWTRASTQ
-625 LGDFKS
+625 GDFKS
-631 VAVVREGDKDIAYF
+631 VAVVREGDKDIPYF
-645 VVRRTINGTV
+645 LVRRTINGTV
-655 KQFIERLDE
+655 KQFVERLDE
-664 REFADLQDAFCVDAG
+664 REFTDLQDAFCVDAG
-679 LSLDVPITITNM
+679 LTLDVPITITNM
-691 TAADPVVVTAP
+691 TSADPVAVTAP

-709 DIVDISD
+709 DTVDISD

-737 GFIVANAT
+737 GFTVANAT
-745 TNTFELNLNASG
+745 TNTFELNLNGSG

-768 GGVAREAVTTLS
+768 GGVARKAVTTLS

-796 YAETGLVVSGGSIT
+796 YAETGLVVSGGSVT

-815 SRVHVGLP
+815 SRVHIGLP

-914 LPITILAVGPHPAV
+914 LPITILSVTPDVSV

>member
-11 GGEVSPSVAA
+11 GGEVSPSTAA

-70 FNTEQTYILE
+70 FNTEQTYIVE

-100 PYEIATPYVAADLFA
+100 PYEIAAPYVAADLFA
-115 LDFAQSGDV
+115 LEFAQSGDV

-196 EIEITGVIGMT
+196 EIEITGVVGMT

-214 RITAIDADTFRLEGT
+214 RITTIDGDAFRLEST
-229 DSTGFTAYTSG
+229 DSTGFTAYSSG
-240 FYGTWTVNGDLLKYK
+240 GTWTVNGGLLKYK

-284 DPAVITLSAA
+284 NPAVITLSAA
-294 HTLEYGDEI
+294 HTLEYGDDI
-303 YIESVVGMT
+303 YIDSVVGMT

-361 VATAQAWDNTIT
+361 VATAQSWDNIIT

-398 RTDSLTFTDDFIEVD
+398 RTDSLTFTDDFIEAD

-419 LAANPF
+419 MAANPF

-446 NADAFPNRFWMTQT
+446 NSDAFPNRFWMTQT

-465 FATSSP
+465 FATSTP

-476 AIIATLAARRI
+476 AIVATLAARRI
-487 NEIRHI
+487 NEIRHV

-518 TPSTINIK
+518 TPATINIK

-542 DVALYMAPGNF
+542 DVALYMAPGNCL
-553 IRELSYEFTTDKFTG
+553 RELSYEFATDKFTG

-576 HLLDYNNIV
+576 HLLEYNDIV
-585 DWEFASSPYDLI
+585 DWGFAPSPYDLI
-597 WLVRDDGT
+597 WLVRDDGI

-611 QNEQEVYAWTRATT
+611 QREQEVFAWTRASTQ
-625 LGDFKS
+625 GDFKS
-631 VAVVREGDKDIAYF
+631 VAVVREGDKDVPYF
-645 VVRRTINGTV
+645 LVRRTINGTV
-655 KQFIERLDE
+655 KQFVERLDE

-679 LSLDVPITITNM
+679 LTLDVPITITNM

-721 SNNTRREVASA
+721 SNNTRREGASA

-737 GFIVANAT
+737 GFIVAGAT
-745 TNTFELNLNASG
+745 TNTFELNLNGSG

-768 GGVAREAVTTLS
+768 GGVARKAVTTLS

-796 YAETGLVVSGGSIT
+796 YAETGLVVSGGSVT

-823 YTCQMITLPIST
+823 YICQLITLPIST
-835 YGGSN
+835 YGSSN

-864 GPSTDLMRE
+864 GPRTDLMRE
-873 AKFGLPSAYGQ
+873 AKFGLPSGYGQ
-884 PLPMVTEDV
+884 PLSMVTEDI
-893 NVTLKGDWSKEKQV
+893 NVTLKGDWSKEKRV

-914 LPITILAVGPHPAV
+914 LPLTILSVTPDVAV

>member
-33 RAENFFVRVTGG
+33 KAENFFVRVTGG

-56 EAKTTGTTRIIPFE
+56 EAKTTGTTRLIPFE

-80 VGDQYMRFYT
+80 LGDQYMRFYT

-100 PYEIATPYVAADLFA
+100 PYEIATPYVDADLFT
-115 LDFAQSGDV
+115 LEFAQSGDV

-137 VRITNTNWTLTEIS
+137 VRITNTNWTLTQIL
-151 FAPSQAAPT
+151 FAPSQFFPT
-160 ALALTNNYT
+160 GLSLTNNYT

-181 PAVVTSTSHGLATGA
+181 PAVVTSTSHGLASGA
-196 EIEITGVIGMT
+196 EIEITGVVGMT

-214 RITAIDADTFRLEGT
+214 RITAIDGDTFRLEGT

-240 FYGTWTVNGDLLKYK
+240 GTWTVNGDLLKYK
-255 VTANNRDTFEESLSA
+255 VTANSRETFEESLAA
-270 LSSSTLT
+270 LSGAPST
-277 ITGITQA
+277 IVNITQA
-284 DPAVITLSAA
+284 DPAVVTLGGPHGLA
-294 HTLEYGDEI
+294 YGDEI
-303 YIESVVGMT
+303 YITGVSGMT
-312 QLNGRRFLVLDA
+312 EINGRRFLVLGA
-324 PSSTTIEIMSTSRA
+324 PTATTIQLMSTTRA
-338 PIDSTGYGA
+338 TVDSTGYGA
-347 YVSGGSVRTAFVTA
+347 YVAAGSLFRAFVSVT
-361 VATAQAWDNTIT
+361 ATAQAWDNTIT
-373 WAAAADA
+373 WNAAADA
-380 DTYNVYRAD
+380 ETYNIYRAD

-398 RTDSLTFTDDFIEVD
+398 RTDGLTFTDDFIEAD

-425 EEGAGFWPSTTGFFQ
+425 EEGPGFWPSTTGFFQ

-446 NADAFPNRFWMTQT
+446 NSDAFPNRFWMTQT

-465 FATSSP
+465 FATSTP

-493 IPLSDLVI
+493 IPLSDLVL

-506 EFRVKGQGDAAF
+506 EFRVKGQSDAAF

-553 IRELSYEFTTDKFTG
+553 IRELSYEFATDKFAG

-576 HLLDYNNIV
+576 HLLDYNDIV
-585 DWEFASSPYDLI
+585 DWAFAPSPYDLI

-605 ALVLTY
+605 VLVLTY

-655 KQFIERLDE
+655 KQFVERLDE
-664 REFADLQDAFCVDAG
+664 REFEDLQDAFCVDAG

-721 SNNTRREVASA
+721 SNNTRRKAASA

-737 GFIVANAT
+737 GFTVANAT
-745 TNTFELNLNASG
+745 TNTFELNLNGSG

-768 GGVAREAVTTLS
+768 GGVARKAVTILS

-796 YAETGLVVSGGSIT
+796 YAETGLVVSGGSVT

-815 SRVHVGLP
+815 SRVHIGLP

-835 YGGSN
+835 YGGSS

-893 NVTLKGDWSKEKQV
+893 NVTLKSDWSKEKKV

-914 LPITILAVGPHPAV
+914 LPITILAVAPDVAV

>member
-45 MESRPGLQFIA
+45 MESRPGMRFIA
-56 EAKTTGTTRIIPFE
+56 EAKTTGTTRLIPFE
-70 FNTEQTYILE
+70 FNTEQTYIIEL
-80 VGDQYMRFYT
+80 GDQYMRFYT

-100 PYEIATPYVAADLFA
+100 PYEIATPYLAADLF
-115 LDFAQSGDV
+115 DIEFAQSGDV

-181 PAVVTSTSHGLATGA
+181 PAVVSSTGHGLSTGA
-196 EIEITGVIGMT
+196 EVEITGVVGMT

-214 RITAIDADTFRLEGT
+214 RITAIDGDSFRLEGT

-240 FYGTWTVNGDLLKYK
+240 GTWTVNGDLLKYK

-270 LSSSTLT
+270 LSSTTLAVT
-277 ITGITQA
+277 NITQA
-284 DPAVITLSAA
+284 DPAVVTFTSA
-294 HTLEYGDEI
+294 HGLEYGDEL
-303 YIESVVGMT
+303 YIDSVVGMT
-312 QLNGRRFLVLDA
+312 EINGRRYLVLDA
-324 PSSTTIEIMSTSRA
+324 PTSTTIEIMSTSRA
-338 PIDSTGYGA
+338 PIDSTSYTA
-347 YVSGGSVRTAFVTA
+347 YTSGGSMRTAFVTTT
-361 VATAQAWDNTIT
+361 ATALAWDNTIT

-389 ESGLYGFIG
+389 EGGLYGFVG
-398 RTDSLTFTDDFIEVD
+398 RTDSLTFNDDFIEAD

-419 LAANPF
+419 LAVNPF

-446 NADAFPNRFWMTQT
+446 NSDAFPNRFWMTQT

-465 FATSSP
+465 FATSTP

-506 EFRVKGQGDAAF
+506 EFRVKGAGDAAF

-553 IRELSYEFTTDKFTG
+553 IRELSYEFATDKFTG

-576 HLLDYNNIV
+576 HLMDYNEIV
-585 DWEFASSPYDLI
+585 DWGFAPSPYDLI

-605 ALVLTY
+605 ALTLTY
-611 QNEQEVYAWTRATT
+611 QREQEVFAWARSSTQ
-625 LGDFKS
+625 GDFKS
-631 VAVVREGDKDIAYF
+631 VAVVREGDKDVPYF
-645 VVRRTINGTV
+645 LVRRTINGTV
-655 KQFIERLDE
+655 KQFVERLDE
-664 REFADLQDAFCVDAG
+664 REFDDLQDAFCVDCG
-679 LSLDVPITITNM
+679 LTLDVPITITNM
-691 TAADPVVVTAP
+691 TAANPVVVTAP
-702 AHGLSNG
+702 SHGLSNG
-709 DIVDISD
+709 DTVDISD

-721 SNNTRREVASA
+721 SSNTRQAVASA

-737 GFIVANAT
+737 GFTVANAT
-745 TNTFELNLNASG
+745 TNTFELNLNGSG

-796 YAETGLVVSGGSIT
+796 YAETGLIVSGGSVT

-823 YTCQMITLPIST
+823 YTCRRSRPTEAVM
-835 YGGSN
+835 
-840 TVDKR
+840 
-845 TMNINR
+845 
-851 LTVQVERTMGMWT
+851 
-864 GPSTDLMRE
+864 PST
-873 AKFGLPSAYGQ
+873 SA
-884 PLPMVTEDV
+884 P
-893 NVTLKGDWSKEKQV
+893 
-907 VIEQRSP
+907 
-914 LPITILAVGPHPAV
+914 
-928 GGN
+928 

>member
-115 LDFAQSGDV
+115 LEFAQSGDV

-137 VRITNTNWTLTEIS
+137 VRITNTNWPLTEIS

-181 PAVVTSTSHGLATGA
+181 PAVVTSTSHGLVTGA
-196 EIEITGVIGMT
+196 EIEITGVVGMT

-214 RITAIDADTFRLEGT
+214 RITAIDGDTFRLEGT

-240 FYGTWTVNGDLLKYK
+240 GTWTVNGDLLKYK
-255 VTANNRDTFEESLSA
+255 VTANSRDTFEESLSA

-398 RTDSLTFTDDFIEVD
+398 RTDSLTFTDDFIEAD

-446 NADAFPNRFWMTQT
+446 NSDAFPNRFWMTQT

-465 FATSSP
+465 FATSTP

-553 IRELSYEFTTDKFTG
+553 IRELSYEFATDKFTG

-576 HLLDYNNIV
+576 HLLDYNDIV
-585 DWEFASSPYDLI
+585 DWDFAPSPYDLI

-611 QNEQEVYAWTRATT
+611 QNEQEVFAWTRATT

-655 KQFIERLDE
+655 KQFVERLDE

-745 TNTFELNLNASG
+745 TNTFELNLNGSG

-768 GGVAREAVTTLS
+768 GGVARKAVTTLS

-796 YAETGLVVSGGSIT
+796 YAETGLVVSGGSIA

-815 SRVHVGLP
+815 SRVHIGLP

-835 YGGSN
+835 YGGRN

-907 VIEQRSP
+907 VIEQRAP
-914 LPITILAVGPHPAV
+914 LPITILAVAPDVAV

>member
-90 YGGQILSGGS
+90 YGGQILSGVS

-196 EIEITGVIGMT
+196 EIEITGVVGMT

-240 FYGTWTVNGDLLKYK
+240 GTWTVNGDLLKYK

-284 DPAVITLSAA
+284 DPAVITLSAP

-303 YIESVVGMT
+303 YIDSVVGMT
-312 QLNGRRFLVLDA
+312 QLNDRRFLVLDA

-398 RTDSLTFTDDFIEVD
+398 RTDSLTFTDDFIEAD

-446 NADAFPNRFWMTQT
+446 NSDAFPNRFWMTQT

-465 FATSSP
+465 FATSTP

-553 IRELSYEFTTDKFTG
+553 IRELSYEFATDKFTG

-576 HLLDYNNIV
+576 HLLDYNDIV
-585 DWEFASSPYDLI
+585 DWDFAPSPYELI

-655 KQFIERLDE
+655 KQFVERLDE

-709 DIVDISD
+709 DIVDLSD

-745 TNTFELNLNASG
+745 TNTFELNLNGSG

-768 GGVAREAVTTLS
+768 GGVARKAVTALS

-914 LPITILAVGPHPAV
+914 LPITILAVAPDVAV

>member
-11 GGEVSPSVAA
+11 GGEVSPSAAA
-21 RVDLSKRAVAVE
+21 RVDLAQRAVAVE
-33 RAENFFVRVTGG
+33 RAENFFVRVAGG

-70 FNTEQTYILE
+70 FNTEQTYIVE

-100 PYEIATPYVAADLFA
+100 PYEIAAPYVAADLFA
-115 LDFAQSGDV
+115 LEFAQSGDV

-196 EIEITGVIGMT
+196 EIEITGVVGMT

-214 RITAIDADTFRLEGT
+214 RITTIDGDAFRLEST
-229 DSTGFTAYTSG
+229 DSTGFTAYSSG
-240 FYGTWTVNGDLLKYK
+240 GTWTVNGDLLKYK

-294 HTLEYGDEI
+294 HTLEYGDDI
-303 YIESVVGMT
+303 YIDSVVGMT

-361 VATAQAWDNTIT
+361 VATAQAWDNIIT

-398 RTDSLTFTDDFIEVD
+398 RTDSLTFTDDFIEAD

-419 LAANPF
+419 MAANPF
-425 EEGAGFWPSTTGFFQ
+425 EGGAGFWPSTTGFFQ

-446 NADAFPNRFWMTQT
+446 NSDAFPNRFWMTQT

-465 FATSSP
+465 FATSTP

-476 AIIATLAARRI
+476 AIVATLAARRI
-487 NEIRHI
+487 NEIRHV

-518 TPSTINIK
+518 TPATINIK

-542 DVALYMAPGNF
+542 DVALYMAPGNCL
-553 IRELSYEFTTDKFTG
+553 RELSYEFATDKFTG

-576 HLLDYNNIV
+576 HLLEYNEIV
-585 DWEFASSPYDLI
+585 DWGFAPSPYDLI
-597 WLVRDDGT
+597 WLMRDDGI

-611 QNEQEVYAWTRATT
+611 QREQKVFAWTRASTQ
-625 LGDFKS
+625 GDFKS
-631 VAVVREGDKDIAYF
+631 VAVVREGDKDVPYF
-645 VVRRTINGTV
+645 LVRRTINGTV
-655 KQFIERLDE
+655 KQFVERLDE

-679 LSLDVPITITNM
+679 LTLDVPITITNM

-737 GFIVANAT
+737 GFIVAGAT
-745 TNTFELNLNASG
+745 TNTFELNLNGSG
-757 YDGSGFAAYSS
+757 YAGSGFAAYSS
-768 GGVAREAVTTLS
+768 GGVARKAVTTLS

-796 YAETGLVVSGGSIT
+796 YAETGLVVSGGSVT

-835 YGGSN
+835 YGSRN

-845 TMNINR
+845 TMNISR
-851 LTVQVERTMGMWT
+851 LTVQVERTMGLWT

-873 AKFGLPSAYGQ
+873 AKFGLPSGYGQ
-884 PLPMVTEDV
+884 PLPMVTADI
-893 NVTLKGDWSKEKQV
+893 NVTLKGDWSKEKKV

-914 LPITILAVGPHPAV
+914 LPLTILAIAPDVAV

>member
-45 MESRPGLQFIA
+45 MESRPGMRFIA
-56 EAKTTGTTRIIPFE
+56 EAKTTGATRLIPFE

-80 VGDQYMRFYT
+80 LGDQYMRFYA

-100 PYEIATPYVAADLFA
+100 PYEIATPYLAADLF
-115 LDFAQSGDV
+115 DIEFAQSGDV

-151 FAPSQAAPT
+151 FEPSQAAPT
-160 ALALTNNYT
+160 ALSLTNNYT
-169 QSGGIS
+169 QSGDIS
-175 GITQAN
+175 AVTKAN
-181 PAVVTSTSHGLATGA
+181 PAVVTSAGHGLSTGA
-196 EIEITGVIGMT
+196 EILITGVVGMT
-207 EVNGNTY
+207 ELNNNTY
-214 RITAIDADTFRLEGT
+214 RIVTIDGDTFRLEGI
-229 DSTGFTAYTSG
+229 DSKGYSNYNSG
-240 FYGTWTVNGDLLKYK
+240 GTWAVNGDVLKYK
-255 VTANNRDTFEESLSA
+255 VTANNRDTFEESLPGLSA
-270 LSSSTLT
+270 ATLS
-277 ITGITQA
+277 ITGATQA
-284 DPAVITLSAA
+284 DPLVITTSVA
-294 HTLEYGDEI
+294 HQLDYGDEV
-303 YIESVVGMT
+303 YINNVGGMT
-312 QLNGRRFLVLDA
+312 QLNDRRFLVLDT
-324 PSSTTIEIMSTSRA
+324 PTSTTLQLMSTGRSV
-338 PIDSTGYGA
+338 IDSTGYTA
-347 YVSGGSVRTAFVTA
+347 YTSGGTLQTAFVKTP
-361 VATAQAWDNTIT
+361 ATAQSWDNTIFWT
-373 WAAAADA
+373 AAAAA

-389 ESGLYGFIG
+389 DNGIFGFVG
-398 RTDSLTFTDDFIEVD
+398 RVDIDTFHDVFIDAD
-413 TGDTAP
+413 TGNTAP
-419 LAANPF
+419 VAVNPF
-425 EEGAGFWPSTTGFFQ
+425 EEGPGFWPSITGFFQ
-440 QRQIYA
+440 QRQVYA
-446 NADAFPNRFWMTQT
+446 NSDAFPNRFWMTQT

-465 FATSSP
+465 FATSTP

-487 NEIRHI
+487 NEIRHL
-493 IPLSDLVI
+493 IPLSDLVF

-506 EFRVKGQGDAAF
+506 EFRVKGAGDAAF

-542 DVALYMAPGNF
+542 DLALYMAPGNF
-553 IRELSYEFTTDKFTG
+553 IRELSYEFATDKFTG
-568 RDITVLAR
+568 RDITALAR
-576 HLLDYNNIV
+576 HLLDYNQIV
-585 DWEFASSPYDLI
+585 DWAFAPSPYDLI
-597 WLVRDDGT
+597 WLIRDDGT

-611 QNEQEVYAWTRATT
+611 QNEQKVYAWTRASTQ
-625 LGDFKS
+625 GDFKS
-631 VAVVREGDKDIAYF
+631 VAVVREGDKDIPYF
-645 VVRRTINGTV
+645 LVRRTINGTV
-655 KQFIERLDE
+655 KQFVERLDE
-664 REFADLQDAFCVDAG
+664 REFTDLQDAFCVDAG
-679 LSLDVPITITNM
+679 LTLDVPITITNM
-691 TAADPVVVTAP
+691 TSADPVVVTAP

-709 DIVDISD
+709 DTVDISD

-737 GFIVANAT
+737 GFTVANAT
-745 TNTFELNLNASG
+745 TNTFELNLNGSG

-768 GGVAREAVTTLS
+768 GGVARKAVTTLS

-796 YAETGLVVSGGSIT
+796 YAETGLVVSGGSVT

-815 SRVHVGLP
+815 SRVHIGLP

-914 LPITILAVGPHPAV
+914 LPITILSVTPDVSV